1 MKIPTFRKI
10 LYPIE
15 FAVYITLFIISL
27 LNIFGYVGIYS
38 YVQAK
43 TVAIT
48 SGVGSVV
55 ILLPGIVELISKK
68 KVSPFI
74 DILLCVD
81 FFCSIFL
88 GEGCQ
93 VYLNFVGWD
102 KILHFFGTAELSLL
116 GYVLAKMLLDRLQ
129 PSDEKRKNKNI
140 LALFFGFFFSVT
152 FESMWEVYEFTMDST
167 LGTNMQKY
175 VPESYYDLISMDG
188 ILNMPDDEI
197 VAFFSTSDGYTYAL
211 QDTMFDIITD
221 VGGGLFGCLTSG
233 IVFHFKP
240 EWQDNLIFIRET
252 EETDETALAV
262 VNDISDPLEN
272 NEDKHDGKDDLD

>member
-27 LNIFGYVGIYS
+27 LNICGYVSIYS
-38 YVQAK
+38 YIQAK

-68 KVSPFI
+68 RVSPFI

-129 PSDEKRKNKNI
+129 PSDEKTKTKNI

-167 LGTNMQKY
+167 IGTNMQKY
-175 VPESYYDLISMDG
+175 VPESYYDLISADG
-188 ILNMPDDEI
+188 ILDMPADEI

-221 VGGGLFGCLTSG
+221 VGGGLFGCLTAG

-240 EWQDNLIFIRET
+240 EWQDNLIFIREK
-252 EETDETALAV
+252 DDAAPAV
-262 VNDISDPLEN
+262 VNDVSDPLEN
-272 NEDKHDGKDDLD
+272 KEDKSDGKDDFD